1 MGNILNTLS
10 AADFACIAAGT
21 MVGVQMLTPANPIGS
36 SLRLLKQL
44 RSQVCF
50 VRVQVHVP
58 VLVSVV
64 MIDDDS
70 LACTLLHCAGS
81 ILHCSADLS
90 IGICALSYII
100 MICED
105 DGLSLS

>member
-1 MGNILNTLS
+1 M
-10 AADFACIAAGT
+10 F
-21 MVGVQMLTPANPIGS
+21 
-36 SLRLLKQL
+36 
-44 RSQVCF
+44 RSCTSTI
-50 VRVQVHVP
+50 QVHVP
-58 VLVSVV
+58 VLVSVSVV